1 VFRFRLEVAG
11 QVQMDRG
18 IARFAEGVAD
28 YRPIWPV
35 IEDDFYAL
43 EKDQFK
49 SEGAEGGEPWKEL
62 TPEYAKWK
70 EAHFAGAKILH
81 RTGDIERSL
90 TNPNDPNTVRIEER
104 KTLTLGTRIPYALF
118 HQVGTSRMDARPEI
132 LMPEAFKRM
141 VMHHVQ
147 VYLVQIASQSGFRP
161 GGLDPFTAS
170 KFGNLFGSGF
180 APRGTSP
187 RRGHDGR

>member
-1 VFRFRLEVAG
+1 MFRFRLEVAG
-11 QVQMDRG
+11 QVEMDRG
-18 IARFAEGVAD
+18 IARFAEGVSD

-35 IEDDFYAL
+35 IEDDFYAQ

-49 SEGAEGGEPWKEL
+49 SEGAEGGEQWKEL
-62 TPEYAKWK
+62 APATAAWK
-70 EAHFAGAKILH
+70 EVHYPGTKILH
-81 RTGDIERSL
+81 RTGDLERSL
-90 TNPNDPNTVRIEER
+90 TSPNDPNAVRIEER
-104 KTLTLGTRIPYALF
+104 KTLTLGTRIPYALY
-118 HQVGTSRMDARPEI
+118 HQAGTKRMPARPEI
-132 LMPEAFKRM
+132 RMPEAFKRS

-147 VYLVQIASQSGFRP
+147 VYLVQIASKSGFRP

-180 APRGTSP
+180 APRGSSP